1 MTRAQ
6 RQQCRLLAHWLGLV
20 SCHACGKSFT
30 VDQVAS
36 TLASVFR
43 GHTGGVHP
51 STVKS
56 LWFLCAGYDLHKDGH
71 CDPSLPEHL
80 HPIWRYP
87 RSVTRHAE
95 PGRAED
101 APPHLGSC
109 PQDENARQRDAERHE
124 GRDTTCLPAGT
135 AQARAVSSLAPD
147 AAAHELRTADPTLH
161 LRSTMMYELKVV
173 RERRPEYRRPQTIMR
188 SSVEVYELFRSR
200 FERSDREEF
209 IVVLLDAKNRMIGF
223 HVVSVGSLTSS
234 LVHPREVFK
243 IAILG
248 NAASVVLVH
257 NHPSGDP
264 TPSAEDQSITQ
275 RLIDLGTVLGIRIL
289 DHSVVGDGRYV
300 SFVDDGLLF
309 RSAHRAAAA

>member
-1 MTRAQ
+1 
-6 RQQCRLLAHWLGLV
+6 
-20 SCHACGKSFT
+20 
-30 VDQVAS
+30 
-36 TLASVFR
+36 
-43 GHTGGVHP
+43 
-51 STVKS
+51 
-56 LWFLCAGYDLHKDGH
+56 
-71 CDPSLPEHL
+71 
-80 HPIWRYP
+80 
-87 RSVTRHAE
+87 
-95 PGRAED
+95 
-101 APPHLGSC
+101 
-109 PQDENARQRDAERHE
+109 
-124 GRDTTCLPAGT
+124 
-135 AQARAVSSLAPD
+135 
-147 AAAHELRTADPTLH
+147 
-161 LRSTMMYELKVV
+161 MMYELKVV

-223 HVVSVGSLTSS
+223 HVVSVGSLTSN

-289 DHSVVGDGRYV
+289 DYIVVGDGRYV